1 MLKHMR
7 KTTTDFGKSVDHG
20 YSLVELLVVLFIII
34 TFAAIAIPNLMTMVG
49 NLKTRG
55 DARDLNGEI
64 VLAKMRAAADYSRA
78 RVYADLSTNAF
89 RIETCPYTPSGPCTW
104 TPDQSGTQSL
114 SNGVSFGYG
123 SLTTPPFNT
132 QASLGQAPGCLDN
145 SGSTVANTACII
157 FNSRGI
163 PITTGAVPTPNDALY
178 VTNGK
183 SITGVTISVTGLT
196 KIWRSDV
203 STANWSQY

>member
-64 VLAKMRAAADYSRA
+64 VLAKMRAASDYARA
-78 RVYADLSTNAF
+78 RVYADLSAKTF
-89 RIETCPYTPSGPCTW
+89 HIDVYQSGGSGW
-104 TPDQSGTQSL
+104 VADGGTQSL
-114 SNGVSFGYG
+114 SNSVTFGYG
-123 SLTTPPFNT
+123 SLTSPPAGMT
-132 QASLGQAPGCLDN
+132 SLSQAPLCLQDN
-145 SGSTVANTACII
+145 LTSTVANTACIM

-163 PITTGAVPTPNDALY
+163 PVDSTLTPTGSDALY
-178 VTNGK
+178 VTDGK
-183 SITGVTISVTGLT
+183 SITGVTVSVTGLT

-203 STANWSQY
+203 STANWNQY